1 MPNYEIKQKTD
12 ANNTLQDIVISSNN
26 IEKDTSVTQ
35 NSTKPVTSGAVFTAL
50 SSYVP
55 TTRTINS
62 KALSSNITLEAS
74 DVNALPSY
82 SKSISTSAGNPREV
96 KFVRVDYSAFDGN
109 NAAYFRIGA
118 MCSHGNGSSYTFLED
133 IIIGVNMNG
142 AATCSVYK
150 QVQNTSTYT
159 VDSHTVY
166 FGDVYWVV
174 NTTDKYVDFYIIC
187 GQYATINFTPFMKIG
202 NTISDTSKIVQ
213 YTGSATLYSSGT
225 RVWDTLGNGS
235 LYAKTSDLAGKQDTL
250 VSGTNIKTIN
260 NESILGSG
268 NITISGGDMTN
279 VAKTNVDN
287 NFSTGQTISGNCK
300 ASAFTSDSSGFVIK
314 VSDGNEI
321 SFGMNAGNAIYL
333 GYDNRTGSTAVPSV
347 YNFGNG
353 TGSTGA
359 TSGTIQCGSVVEN
372 GTALSSKYEA
382 KSNKVTSLSSS
393 STDTEYPSAKCVYDM
408 IGDVESLLTA
418 INSGN
423 GV

>member
-1 MPNYEIKQKTD
+1 MSKYKLTQKTD
-12 ANNTLQDIVISSNN
+12 ANGTTQDMVLDASCV
-26 IEKDTSVTQ
+26 DL
-35 NSTKPVTSGAVFTAL
+35 SG
-50 SSYVP
+50 YVP
-55 TTRTINS
+55 TSRTINS
-62 KALSSNITLEAS
+62 KALSSNITLAAS

-82 SKSISTSAGNPREV
+82 SKSISTGAGNPREIR
-96 KFVRVDYSAFDGN
+96 FVRVNYSTFDGN

-225 RVWDTLGNGS
+225 RVWDTIGNGG
-235 LYAKTSDLAGKQDTL
+235 LYALSSDLAGKQDTL

-260 NESILGSG
+260 NTSLLGSG
-268 NITISGGDMTN
+268 NITISGVSIT
-279 VAKTNVDN
+279 
-287 NFSTGQTISGNCK
+287 
-300 ASAFTSDSSGFVIK
+300 SAT
-314 VSDGNEI
+314 
-321 SFGMNAGNAIYL
+321 L
-333 GYDNRTGSTAVPSV
+333 TL
-347 YNFGNG
+347 
-353 TGSTGA
+353 
-359 TSGTIQCGSVVEN
+359 VE
-372 GTALSSKYEA
+372 
-382 KSNKVTSLSSS
+382 
-393 STDTEYPSAKCVYDM
+393 
-408 IGDVESLLTA
+408 
-418 INSGN
+418 
-423 GV
+423 